1 MALTRKFLAA
11 MGIEP
16 EKIDEIIDAHT
27 ETVDALKKERDGY
40 RVDAEKLT
48 GVQQELD
55 DLKKQKPTEDY
66 KKKYD
71 DLKIEYDGYKADVAA
86 KETSAKKQAAYRK
99 LLEKAGVSK
108 KRIDSV
114 IRVSDVDGVEL
125 DDSGEIKDSDS
136 KIESIKKEWSD
147 FIVKNETHGASTPKP
162 PKATGGGGD
171 DGKSRAAEV
180 AAKYYQ
186 NLYGGDK
193 E

>member
-11 MGIEP
+11 LGIEP
-16 EKIDEIIDAHT
+16 EKIDEIIEAHT
-27 ETVDALKKERDGY
+27 ETVDALKKERDGFK
-40 RVDAEKLT
+40 VDAEKLP

-55 DLKKQKPTEDY
+55 DLKKQKPAEDY

-71 DLKIEYDGYKADVAA
+71 DLKTEYDGYKADIAA

-99 LLEKAGVSK
+99 LLEKAGISK

-114 IRVSDVDGVEL
+114 IRVSDVDGIEL
-125 DDSGEIKDSDS
+125 DDSGNVKDSDA
-136 KIESIKKEWSD
+136 KVEDLKKEWSD
-147 FIVKNETHGASTPKP
+147 FIVKEGTRGAETHTP
-162 PKATGGGGD
+162 PKGSGD
-171 DGKSRAAEV
+171 AGDGKSRAAQV

>member
-11 MGIEP
+11 LGIEP
-16 EKIDEIIDAHT
+16 DKVDEIIDAHT
-27 ETVDALKKERDGY
+27 ETVNALKKERDDFKA
-40 RVDAEKLT
+40 DAEKLP

-55 DLKKQKPTEDY
+55 DLKKQKPAEDY

-71 DLKIEYDGYKADVAA
+71 DLKTEYDGYKADIAA

-114 IRVSDVDGVEL
+114 IRVSDVDGIEL
-125 DDSGEIKDSDS
+125 DDSGNVKDSDT
-136 KIESIKKEWSD
+136 KVEDLKKEWSD
-147 FIVKNETHGASTPKP
+147 FIVKEGTHGAKTPTP
-162 PKATGGGGD
+162 PKGSGD
-171 DGKSRAAEV
+171 DGEGKSRAALV

>member
-11 MGIEP
+11 LGIEP
-16 EKIDEIIDAHT
+16 EKIDEIIEAHT
-27 ETVDALKKERDGY
+27 ETVDALKKERDGFKA
-40 RVDAEKLT
+40 DAEKLP

-55 DLKKQKPTEDY
+55 DLKKQKPAEDY

-71 DLKIEYDGYKADVAA
+71 ELKTEYDGYKADIAA

-99 LLEKAGVSK
+99 LLEKAGISK

-114 IRVSDVDGVEL
+114 IRVSDVDGIEL
-125 DDSGEIKDSDS
+125 DDSGNVKDSDA
-136 KIESIKKEWSD
+136 KVEDLKKEWSD
-147 FIVKNETHGASTPKP
+147 FIVKEGTRGAETHTP
-162 PKATGGGGD
+162 PKGSGD
-171 DGKSRAAEV
+171 AGDGKSRAAQV